1 MVFIL
6 KLSIITCI
14 YHFRKNN
21 FFFPYTDMGSLSYS
35 QSYFDPFSKIP
46 LFLVFLYS
54 PRKLYFLLF
63 LTASAC
69 LTNSSCCL
77 ATCLAPQSCSLQ
89 ALMGS
94 FSNSM
99 HFEFPVRDQHPGK
112 DGGVELH
119 GHTRCSKSSNTETPG
134 TFWQGTKKIGSS
146 FLTSL
151 LEANPPIKSNFLGVT
166 LSQVL
171 SFCKNKNVICSVV
184 FRLAWLKHIMDRNA
198 S

>member
-14 YHFRKNN
+14 YHSRKNN

-151 LEANPPIKSNFLGVT
+151 LEAWPI
-166 LSQVL
+166 
-171 SFCKNKNVICSVV
+171 
-184 FRLAWLKHIMDRNA
+184 
-198 S
+198 